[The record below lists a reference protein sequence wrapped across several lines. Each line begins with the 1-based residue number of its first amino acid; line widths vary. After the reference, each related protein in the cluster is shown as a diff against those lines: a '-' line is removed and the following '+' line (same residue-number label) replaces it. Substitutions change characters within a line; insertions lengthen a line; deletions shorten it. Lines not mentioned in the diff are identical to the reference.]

1 MERGIMEL
9 VTIER
14 FILERQQQGFPAA
27 TGDFTQ
33 LLYDITFAAK
43 IISRDVNKAGLVE
56 VLGKTGKQNIQG
68 EQVQK
73 LDEFANEVIQRA
85 MDHTGRVC
93 VMASEEVEDV
103 ILIPQKYE
111 CGKYVLLFDPL
122 DGSSNIDANI
132 SIGSIFSIHRKMSDI
147 SRGTLKDCLQPGY
160 KQVGAAYVVY
170 GSSTMLVY
178 TTGNGVHGF
187 TLDPSVGEFL
197 LSHENIRIP
206 ERGNIYSVNEGNYT
220 YWDEGTKRYVNHLK
234 SKDNHL
240 GKPYSLRYIGS
251 MVADL
256 HRTLLY
262 GGIFMYPLD
271 YKNPEQPSGK
281 LRLLYEASPMAFIF
295 EQAGGRASDGYRNIM
310 EIQPTRLHQRTPLFI
325 GSKFE
330 VDLAEQFI
338 QGKQVDSV
346 TG

>member
-1 MERGIMEL
+1 MKEL
-9 VTIER
+9 ITIER
-14 FILERQQQGFPAA
+14 HILQQQQEGFPQA

-43 IISRDVNKAGLVE
+43 IIAREVNKAGLMDI
-56 VLGKTGKQNIQG
+56 LGSTGAENIQG
-68 EQVQK
+68 ETVQK
-73 LDEFANEVIQRA
+73 LDEFANSVIQNT
-85 MDHTGRVC
+85 MDKTGRVS

-103 ILIPQKYE
+103 ILVPQNYQH
-111 CGKYVLLFDPL
+111 GRYVLLFDPL
-122 DGSSNIDANI
+122 DGSSNINANV
-132 SIGSIFSIHRKMSDI
+132 SIGSIFSIQRKI
-147 SRGTLKDCLQPGY
+147 SENKAGQIQDCLQPGCS
-160 KQVGAAYVVY
+160 QVGAAYVVY

-197 LSHENIRIP
+197 LSHEYIRIP
-206 ERGNIYSVNEGNYT
+206 EKGKIYSVNEGNYD
-220 YWDEGTKRYVNHLK
+220 YWDEGTRRFVSYLK
-234 SKDNHL
+234 GTKNHL

-271 YKNPEQPSGK
+271 NKDPKKSSGK

-295 EQAGGRASDGYRNIM
+295 KQAGGRASDGKNDILK
-310 EIQPTRLHQRTPLFI
+310 IQPTELHQRTPLII

-338 QGKQVDSV
+338 QNKRS
-346 TG
+346 

>member
-1 MERGIMEL
+1 MEL
-9 VTIER
+9 ITIER
-14 FILERQQQGFPAA
+14 FILERQQGFPAA

-56 VLGKTGKQNIQG
+56 ILGKAGKENVQG

-73 LDEFANEVIQRA
+73 LDEFANEIILRA

-122 DGSSNIDANI
+122 DGSSNIDANV
-132 SIGSIFSIHRKMSDI
+132 SVGSIFSIHRKISDI
-147 SRGTLKDCLQPGY
+147 RRGTMEDCLQPGY

-206 ERGNIYSVNEGNYT
+206 DGGNIYSVNEGNYN
-220 YWDEGTKRYVNHLK
+220 YWDEGTKRYIDYLK
-234 SKDNHL
+234 SKDNHS

-262 GGIFMYPLD
+262 GGIFMYPID
-271 YKNPEQPSGK
+271 YKNPEKPTGK
-281 LRLLYEASPMAFIF
+281 LRLLYEATPMAFIF
-295 EQAGGRASDGYRNIM
+295 EQAGGRASDGHRNIK
-310 EIQPTRLHQRTPLFI
+310 EIQPTELHQRTPLFI
-325 GSKFE
+325 GSKFD
-330 VDLAEQFI
+330 VDMAEKFI
-338 QGKQVDSV
+338 LGKSN
-346 TG
+346 

>member
-1 MERGIMEL
+1 MDKLI
-9 VTIER
+9 TIER
-14 FILERQQQGFPAA
+14 HILEQQQKGYPEA

-43 IISRDVNKAGLVE
+43 IISREVNKAGLVE
-56 VLGKTGKQNIQG
+56 ILGLTGDKNVQG

-73 LDEFANEVIQRA
+73 LDEYANEVIRKT

-93 VMASEEVEDV
+93 AMASEEVEDI
-103 ILIPQKYE
+103 ILIPKEYK
-111 CGKYVLLFDPL
+111 CGRYVLLFDPL
-122 DGSSNIDANI
+122 DGSSNIDANV
-132 SIGSIFSIHRKMSDI
+132 SIGSIFSIHRKI
-147 SRGTLKDCLQPGY
+147 TNARRGNLDDCLQEGY
-160 KQVGAAYVVY
+160 KQAGAAYVVY

-178 TTGNGVHGF
+178 STGQGVHGF

-197 LSHENIRIP
+197 LSHKNIQIP
-206 ERGNIYSVNEGNYT
+206 ENGGYYSVNEGNSV
-220 YWDEGTKRYVNHLK
+220 YWDEGVKNLVNYLK
-234 SKDNHL
+234 SKTNHR
-240 GKPYSLRYIGS
+240 GNPYSLRYIGS

-271 YKNPEQPSGK
+271 YKNSAKPTGK

-295 EQAGGRASDGYRNIM
+295 EQAGGRATDGHQNILTIKP
-310 EIQPTRLHQRTPLFI
+310 ERLHQRTPLII
-325 GSKFE
+325 GNKLE

-338 QGKQVDSV
+338 QGKRKQ
-346 TG
+346 